1 MKIKSLGLFV
11 GGVVVGALSGAAV
24 TYHYLA
30 VKFRDEEDEE
40 IAKAKARYDKQLEEA
55 KKVEA
60 ELRQEIAE
68 KDATIKT
75 LTNAAA
81 GVTGANEPETEDKGE
96 DQDESGDD
104 ASDPDPDRRQE
115 GTSERF
121 DPDRYQRRQASQR
134 VEKISQ
140 EQNYYYDEDSEYDP
154 DDVVASENPPL
165 EEDNYHDEDAA
176 PPYIITEYEF
186 AETYCSWAKVAYNWY
201 PYDGV
206 VVSED
211 GELVDNYE
219 RYLGSDW
226 ISELKNVGDECYVR
240 NERMELDALIT
251 LCSGIGSDN
260 ISWED

>member
-1 MKIKSLGLFV
+1 MNVKSIGLFV
-11 GGVVVGALSGAAV
+11 GGVIIGALGGATIAG
-24 TYHYLA
+24 HYLA

-55 KKVEA
+55 KKVVA
-60 ELRQEIAE
+60 ELRQEIVE

-96 DQDESGDD
+96 EQDMSGDD
-104 ASDPDPDRRQE
+104 SSDPDPGRQE
-115 GTSERF
+115 DTAKHVDRDRYRSRQISER
-121 DPDRYQRRQASQR
+121 AS
-134 VEKISQ
+134 KIAK

-154 DDVVASENPPL
+154 DEVVASDDPPL
-165 EEDNYHDEDAA
+165 EEDNYHYEDAA

-186 AETYCSWAKVAYNWY
+186 AETYCEWAKVAYNWY

-206 VVSED
+206 VISED
-211 GELVDNYE
+211 GELVDNFE

-226 ISELKNVGDECYVR
+226 IGELKQVGDECYVR
-240 NERMELDALIT
+240 NEQLELDALIT

-260 ISWED
+260 ISLED

>member
-1 MKIKSLGLFV
+1 MKMKSLGLFV
-11 GGVVVGALSGAAV
+11 GGVVVGALSGVAV

-55 KKVEA
+55 KKIET

-81 GVTGANEPETEDKGE
+81 GVTGANEPETEKKE
-96 DQDESGDD
+96 EEQDVSGDD
-104 ASDPDPDRRQE
+104 SSDPDPDRRQE
-115 GTSERF
+115 STSESVDR
-121 DPDRYQRRQASQR
+121 DRYWRRQASHR
-134 VEKISQ
+134 VEKVAK

-154 DDVVASENPPL
+154 DDVVALDDSPL
-165 EEDNYHDEDAA
+165 EEDNYHDDA
-176 PPYIITEYEF
+176 PPPYVISEYAF
-186 AETYCSWAKVAYNWY
+186 AETYCDWAKVAYNWY

-211 GELVDNYE
+211 GELVDNFE

-226 ISELKNVGDECYVR
+226 IGELKKVGDECYVR
-240 NERMELDALIT
+240 NEQMELDALIT

-260 ISWED
+260 ISLED

>member
-11 GGVVVGALSGAAV
+11 GGVVIGALGGVAV

-55 KKVEA
+55 KKVET

-96 DQDESGDD
+96 EQDTSGDD
-104 ASDPDPDRRQE
+104 SSDPDPDRRQE
-115 GTSERF
+115 GTSERS
-121 DPDRYQRRQASQR
+121 DSDRYWRRQTCQR
-134 VEKISQ
+134 VEKIAQ

-154 DDVVASENPPL
+154 DDMVAAEDSPL
-165 EEDNYHDEDAA
+165 EEDNYHDEDAP
-176 PPYIITEYEF
+176 PPYVISEYAF
-186 AETYCSWAKVAYNWY
+186 AETCTDWSKVAYSWY
-201 PYDGV
+201 PYDGS

-211 GELVDNYE
+211 KELVDNFE
-219 RYLGSDW
+219 RYLGTEW
-226 ISELKNVGDECYVR
+226 MSELKKVGDECYVR
-240 NERMELDALIT
+240 NERLELDALIT
-251 LCSGIGSDN
+251 LCSGVGADN
-260 ISWED
+260 ISLED